1 MLWPNVMS
9 RDDVRLW
16 GWAGCSSII
25 QRTPESG
32 KAAPSSSVWDPS
44 NCLKTFL
51 LPDVEG
57 ICPGAA
63 GLFSSDGEGVGLLQ
77 EGEPNQVRAPEIVS
91 GKKVSK
97 ILSENLS
104 RESPILV
111 DLNCHVPF
119 KFSYIFRKRCKADVW
134 SGYIQIPWLSAN
146 STHVWPLPSLSA
158 PPTARWEDTRPQMWG
173 QAPGWA
179 LLSELNGNGQPG
191 GKLPTSCATPGFRG
205 SQAGDRPACWQ
216 AKLKCAAISRQN
228 CSFSL
233 DSFIGTFICGCLVH
247 FGNKLLLSGLSTSS
261 HPCASQ
267 VFMFSLL

>member
-1 MLWPNVMS
+1 MRIRMVYADFQIHVLLLSVFVNMLWPNVMS

-146 STHVWPLPSLSA
+146 STHV
-158 PPTARWEDTRPQMWG
+158 
-173 QAPGWA
+173 
-179 LLSELNGNGQPG
+179 
-191 GKLPTSCATPGFRG
+191 
-205 SQAGDRPACWQ
+205 
-216 AKLKCAAISRQN
+216 
-228 CSFSL
+228 
-233 DSFIGTFICGCLVH
+233 
-247 FGNKLLLSGLSTSS
+247 
-261 HPCASQ
+261 
-267 VFMFSLL
+267 